1 MAAYVNI
8 FADQGADFS
17 SVISINDIRKDPI
30 DLTFYTLTGQ
40 IRRTY
45 TSRIHYDFD
54 IEVIDLEVGQFIIH
68 LGSDITSEMKYGRYV
83 YDIFAERDAGGERY
97 KLLEG
102 IFELIPSTTKK
113 LNTSEQP
120 ESEPWQDP

>member
-30 DLTFYTLTGQ
+30 DLTFYTLYGQ

-45 TSRIHYDFD
+45 KSELHYDFF
-54 IEVIDLEVGQFIIH
+54 IELTDLESGQFLIH
-68 LGSDITSEMKYGRYV
+68 LDSETTSNMKHGRYV
-83 YDIFAERDAGGERY
+83 YDIFAERIDGGDRY
-97 KLLEG
+97 KLIEG

-113 LNTSEQP
+113 LNTTEQP
-120 ESEPWQDP
+120 ELD